1 MITSPS
7 GQYSKKLNISTVRC
21 QRGHGVNSISLWT
34 IREFRMNIQLIY
46 MISMALDLFG
56 IWIIFIICHAV
67 HMHVVT
73 LAQLAWS
80 TGTWTSEAIFL
91 ATASQC
97 EACSCTLAM
106 DDLQQILWGWVLL
119 CHQRQQ
125 NVLCVRKAPSPISGI
140 HSFIIPHPCHDLEVG
155 PERMVFHS
163 TWRVGGS
170 FSGLTNAFE
179 EITFLVSTSLRRECR
194 DWPSL
199 PPH

>member
-1 MITSPS
+1 MLYTCMLLH
-7 GQYSKKLNISTVRC
+7 Q
-21 QRGHGVNSISLWT
+21 
-34 IREFRMNIQLIY
+34 
-46 MISMALDLFG
+46 
-56 IWIIFIICHAV
+56 
-67 HMHVVT
+67 

-119 CHQRQQ
+119 CHHRQQ

-199 PPH
+199 PPTSATMAFWPTSSMFSILWFCLQNSTAQSTRTGSLLINFWIKGFFPIPAYARRGITPCKGMCK